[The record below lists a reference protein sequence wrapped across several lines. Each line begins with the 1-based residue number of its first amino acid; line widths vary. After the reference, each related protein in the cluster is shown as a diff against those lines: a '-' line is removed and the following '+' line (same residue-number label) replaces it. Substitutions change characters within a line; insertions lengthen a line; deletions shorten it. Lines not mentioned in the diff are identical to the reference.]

1 MWSKRAVPIF
11 FIRQAILGVF
21 LVILFV
27 IFARVELKRLC
38 MFDISIRRW
47 DEILEW
53 MGDLKVPFCRLAR
66 SASVYHV

>member
-1 MWSKRAVPIF
+1 
-11 FIRQAILGVF
+11 
-21 LVILFV
+21 
-27 IFARVELKRLC
+27 

-53 MGDLKVPFCRLAR
+53 MGDLEVSFCRLAR